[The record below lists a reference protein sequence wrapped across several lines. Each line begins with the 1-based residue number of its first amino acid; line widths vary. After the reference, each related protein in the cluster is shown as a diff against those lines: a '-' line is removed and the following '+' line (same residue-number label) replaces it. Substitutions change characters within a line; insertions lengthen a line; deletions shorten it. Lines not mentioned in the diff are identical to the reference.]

1 MLQDV
6 GRFDGLLCR
15 WHVMERHKWIQ
26 EIINPLSKIFVI
38 ESQFSKVFVYLGIEI
53 NQNKDNSVMISQESY
68 TYSIN
73 TIALSKDQLSNK
85 EFSITLGTV
94 PSVRFL
100 LGQLNWLAQIP
111 RPDISFDICNLS
123 TEVKHMKVC
132 NVINLNKA
140 IKHIKRDI

>member
-15 WHVMERHKWIQ
+15 WHVMERYKWIQ

-68 TYSIN
+68 AYSIN

>member
-1 MLQDV
+1 
-6 GRFDGLLCR
+6 
-15 WHVMERHKWIQ
+15 
-26 EIINPLSKIFVI
+26 
-38 ESQFSKVFVYLGIEI
+38 
-53 NQNKDNSVMISQESY
+53 MISQESY
-68 TYSIN
+68 AYSIN

-85 EFSITLGTV
+85 EFGITLGTV

-140 IKHIKRDI
+140 IRHIKRDTNKIVFPHLDLNSIEIIIYTDVSYTTYQREEVRVVT

>member
-1 MLQDV
+1 
-6 GRFDGLLCR
+6 
-15 WHVMERHKWIQ
+15 
-26 EIINPLSKIFVI
+26 
-38 ESQFSKVFVYLGIEI
+38 
-53 NQNKDNSVMISQESY
+53 MISQESY
-68 TYSIN
+68 AYSIN

-111 RPDISFDICNLS
+111 RPDISSDICNLS